1 MEQRQLGNEGP
12 MIPVLGFG
20 AWPIGGGMGAVAEA
34 EAIAT
39 IHAAIENGIT
49 LIDTAQAYRTSETVI
64 GKALADGRRQRVFLA
79 TKVSGHYSRGAIR
92 TAIENSLRE
101 LRTDYV
107 DLYQVHWWNPHYPI
121 EETMST
127 LDALRKEGK
136 TRFLGVSNFSAV
148 QMEEALRVTPFHS
161 LQPRYNLL
169 DRHIETEILPFC
181 EREGIGILAHSPLA
195 KGLLTGKY
203 RSGYRFPDDDERSQM
218 ASFQEE
224 SLRRIEPLLDGL
236 TEIARS
242 RGKTL
247 IQLAI
252 AALLRQHGV
261 TCVLVG
267 AKNPNQIEEH
277 VGAQGWSLTDE
288 EWSRI
293 EQLLAS

>member
-1 MEQRQLGNEGP
+1 MEQRQLGREGP
-12 MIPVLGFG
+12 LIPVLGFG
-20 AWPIGGGMGAVAEA
+20 AWPIGGGMGAVAES

-39 IHAAIENGIT
+39 IHAAIEHGIT
-49 LIDTAQAYRTSETVI
+49 LIDTAQAYRTSEALI
-64 GKALADGRRQRVFLA
+64 GKALADGRRPHVFLA
-79 TKVSGHYSRGAIR
+79 TKVSGHYSRDAIR
-92 TAIENSLRE
+92 TAIENSLRA

-121 EETMST
+121 EETMTT

-136 TRFLGVSNFSAV
+136 IRYLGVSNFSV
-148 QMEEALRVTPFHS
+148 SQMEAAYHVVPFHS

-169 DRHIETEILPFC
+169 DRHIESEILPFC

-203 RSGYRFPDDDERSQM
+203 RPGHRFPDDDERAQM
-218 ASFQEE
+218 ALFQED
-224 SLRRIEPLLDGL
+224 SLRRLEPVLNGL

-247 IQLAI
+247 VQLAI
-252 AALLRQHGV
+252 NALLRRPGV

-267 AKNPNQIEEH
+267 AKSPAQIEEH
-277 VGAQGWSLTDE
+277 VGAQGWSLSDDE
-288 EWSRI
+288 WRRI
-293 EQLLAS
+293 EELLSR